1 MGTQEVELPLAPTAL
16 LAACAQEPFAFAL
29 DGGGLASWGLGE
41 ALLGFAPRA
50 VLQVAACGEAT
61 VRSHGSVERWSGEP
75 LSLIERFHT
84 HFQPT
89 ATIVTLSYELRHWVE
104 RLPAIA
110 TDDLRL
116 PVLHAAA
123 YDWML
128 TYSYADRRYRLRSGP
143 HNEVDEQAILGKL
156 RTAAASRRPTAPLP
170 RLAIESNF
178 SREAYIDAVRAV
190 LAYIGAGDVYQVNL
204 SQRFAAPANGLAAA
218 SLYAALQTHNPMPFA
233 AFVDCGSFALVS
245 SSPECFLLRRGSK
258 VATFPIKGTRRRGSS
273 EGEDAALIRALASDP
288 KERAEHVMIVDLERN
303 DLGKICRIGSIGV
316 ETFGQVTSFP
326 TLHHMISKV
335 AGELRAEVSLADIL
349 RATFP
354 GGSITGA
361 PKIRAME
368 IIDELEPVQR
378 GFYTGSIGVLF
389 ADGDA
394 VFNLAI
400 RTATVTGDRVTYHA
414 GGGLVADSIP
424 EAEYAETLLKANSFL
439 AAVGA
444 NFDA

>member
-1 MGTQEVELPLAPTAL
+1 MGTQEVELPLTPTAL
-16 LAACAQEPFAFAL
+16 LVACAREPFAFAL
-29 DGGGLASWGLGE
+29 DGGGVASWELGE
-41 ALLGFAPRA
+41 AMLGFAPRA
-50 VLQVAACGEAT
+50 VLQVSASGEAT
-61 VRSHGSVERWSGEP
+61 VRSPGSVQSWSGDP
-75 LSLIERFHT
+75 LALLERFHK
-84 HFQPT
+84 HFRAT
-89 ATIVTLSYELRHWVE
+89 ATIVALSYELRHWVE
-104 RLPAIA
+104 RLPGNAP
-110 TDDLRL
+110 DDLHL

-128 TYSYADRRYRLRSGP
+128 TYSYGDRRYRLRTGS
-143 HNEVDEQAILGKL
+143 HNEVDVQAILGEL
-156 RTAAASRRPTAPLP
+156 RAAAAAPQSITPLP

-178 SREAYIDAVRAV
+178 SREAYIDAVQAV
-190 LAYIGAGDVYQVNL
+190 LAYIAAGDVYQVNL
-204 SQRFAAPANGLAAA
+204 SQRFAAPAGGLAAA
-218 SLYAALQTHNPMPFA
+218 SLYAAFQSRNPMPFA
-233 AFVDCGSFALVS
+233 AFVDCGSFTLVS

-258 VATFPIKGTRRRGSS
+258 LATFPIKGTRPRGGT
-273 EGEDAALIRALASDP
+273 EREDAALIRALQSDA

-303 DLGKICRIGSIGV
+303 DLGKICRIGSVGV
-316 ETFGQVTSFP
+316 EEFEQVRSFP

-335 AGELRAEVSLADIL
+335 AGELRADISLTDIL

-378 GFYTGSIGVLF
+378 GFYTGSIGVLL

-400 RTATVTGDRVTYHA
+400 RTATVTGDRVSYHA
-414 GGGLVADSIP
+414 GGGLVADSNP
-424 EAEYAETLLKANSFL
+424 EAEYAETLLKANTFL

-444 NFDA
+444 NPDA